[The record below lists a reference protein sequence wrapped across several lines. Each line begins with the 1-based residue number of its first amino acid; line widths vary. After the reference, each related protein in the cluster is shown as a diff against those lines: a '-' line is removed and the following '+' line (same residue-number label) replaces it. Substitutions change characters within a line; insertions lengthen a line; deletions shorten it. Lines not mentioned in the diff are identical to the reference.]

1 MWPRRGGHWT
11 EVGAMEFRYGLDDRP
26 PPLEWLLLGLQWFA
40 VAVPS
45 IIIIGKIVCTVG
57 PEGACDP
64 LVYLQKMFFVAALFM
79 LLQVFRGHGLPLI
92 VGPSTVILIGILS
105 SPGARPAALY
115 TAILLGG
122 LLLSAVAWTGLFGK
136 LRRLFTRRVVAVVL
150 LLIAFTLAPTIIR
163 LVTAGGA
170 SPREGVLFA
179 AVMCLAMLVL
189 YRLLGGV
196 WRSTLILTA
205 TVAGTVAWHLLFP
218 TAPRPGPGAP
228 AAFSA
233 AFFTG
238 FTTSLSFDPGLL
250 SAFFVCF
257 LALAVNDI
265 GSIESMNVFTGDGDA
280 GGRLRRGI
288 MVTGLTNTAAGFLGI
303 IGQVNYSLSPGVVAS
318 SRCLSRHALLPAVL
332 LMLAVA
338 FSPAAIS
345 VMEAVPSVVV
355 GSAML
360 YILCAQMAAGIM
372 VLTEGERAAGLT
384 GGLVVGIPL
393 LTAVVVAF
401 LPAAIVESYPPVI
414 RPVAGNSFVMGVL
427 AVLFLE
433 HVLFRSGG
441 RPAAPGGGEGGKP

>member
-1 MWPRRGGHWT
+1 
-11 EVGAMEFRYGLDDRP
+11 MEFRYGLDDRP
-26 PPLEWLLLGLQWFA
+26 PPLEWFLLGLQWFA

-57 PEGACDP
+57 PAGTCDP
-64 LVYLQKMFFVAALFM
+64 LVYLQKMFALAALFM

-105 SPGARPAALY
+105 SPGAQPAALS
-115 TAILLGG
+115 TAIILGG
-122 LLLSAVAWTGLFGK
+122 LMLAVVAWTGLFGK
-136 LRRLFTRRVVAVVL
+136 IRRLFTRRVVAVVL
-150 LLIAFTLAPTIIR
+150 LLIAFTLTPTIIR
-163 LVTAGGA
+163 LITAGGA

-179 AVMCLAMLVL
+179 SVMCLAMLVL

-205 TVAGTVAWHLLFP
+205 TVAGTVAWHVLFP
-218 TAPRPGPGAP
+218 SAVKPGPGVP
-228 AAFSA
+228 AAFLSS
-233 AFFTG
+233 FFTG
-238 FTTSLSFDPGLL
+238 FTTALSFDPGLL
-250 SAFFVCF
+250 AAFLVCF

-265 GSIESMNVFTGDGDA
+265 GSIESMNVFVGDGDQ

-288 MVTGLTNTAAGFLGI
+288 MVTGLTNLAAGFLGI

-318 SRCLSRHALLPAVL
+318 SRCLSRFALVPAAL

-338 FSPAAIS
+338 FSPAAIA
-345 VMEAVPSVVV
+345 VMESVPSVVV

-372 VLTEGERAAGLT
+372 VLTEGGEAGGLG

-393 LTAVVVAF
+393 LVAVVVAF
-401 LPAAIVESYPPVI
+401 LPAGIVETYPPVV

-433 HVLFRSGG
+433 HVLFRT
-441 RPAAPGGGEGGKP
+441 GGEGGKP

>member
-1 MWPRRGGHWT
+1 
-11 EVGAMEFRYGLDDRP
+11 MEFRYGLDDRP

-45 IIIIGKIVCTVG
+45 IVIIGKIVCTGG
-57 PEGACDP
+57 PAAACDP
-64 LVYLQKMFFVAALFM
+64 LSYLQKMFFVAALFM
-79 LLQVFRGHGLPLI
+79 LLQIFRGHGLPLI

-105 SPGARPAALY
+105 SPGAEPAAVH

-122 LLLSAVAWTGLFGK
+122 LMLSAAAWTGLFGMI
-136 LRRLFTRRVVAVVL
+136 RRLFTRRVVAVVL
-150 LLIAFTLAPTIIR
+150 LLIALTLTPTIIR

-170 SPREGVLFA
+170 PPREGVLFA
-179 AVMCLAMLVL
+179 SVMCLAMLVL

-196 WRSTLILTA
+196 WRSTLILSA
-205 TVAGTVAWHLLFP
+205 TVAGTFAWHLLFP
-218 TAPRPGPGAP
+218 FAAEPGSGAPGALFAP
-228 AAFSA
+228 
-233 AFFTG
+233 FFTG
-238 FTTSLSFDPGLL
+238 FTTTLSFDPGLL
-250 SAFFVCF
+250 AAFFVCF

-288 MVTGLTNTAAGFLGI
+288 LVTGLANLAAGLLGV

-318 SRCLSRHALLPAVL
+318 SRCLSRFALVPAAL
-332 LMLAVA
+332 LMLAAA
-338 FSPAAIS
+338 FSPAAIA

-360 YILCAQMAAGIM
+360 YILCSQMAAGIM
-372 VLTEGERAAGLT
+372 VLTGGEGAGDLG

-401 LPAAIVESYPPVI
+401 LPAEIVETFPPVI

-433 HVLFRSGG
+433 HVLFRSDGAG
-441 RPAAPGGGEGGKP
+441 AAAHGPKGGKP

>member
-1 MWPRRGGHWT
+1 
-11 EVGAMEFRYGLDDRP
+11 MEFRYGLDDRP
-26 PPLEWLLLGLQWFA
+26 PLLEWLLLGLQWFA

-57 PEGACDP
+57 PAGACDP

-79 LLQVFRGHGLPLI
+79 LFQIFRGHGLPLI

-105 SPGARPAALY
+105 SPGAQPAALC

-122 LLLSAVAWTGLFGK
+122 LMLSVVAWTGLFGK
-136 LRRLFTRRVVAVVL
+136 IRRLFTRRVVAVVL
-150 LLIAFTLAPTIIR
+150 LLIAFTLTPTIIR
-163 LVTAGGA
+163 LITAGGVT
-170 SPREGVLFA
+170 PREGVLFA

-205 TVAGTVAWHLLFP
+205 TVAGTAAWHLLFP
-218 TAPRPGPGAP
+218 SAVDPGPGAP
-228 AAFSA
+228 AALLSS
-233 AFFTG
+233 FFTG
-238 FTTSLSFDPGLL
+238 FTTALSFDPGLL
-250 SAFFVCF
+250 AAFFVCY

-288 MVTGLTNTAAGFLGI
+288 MVTGLTNLAAGFLGV

-318 SRCLSRHALLPAVL
+318 SRCLSRFALVPAAL
-332 LMLAVA
+332 LMLAAA
-338 FSPAAIS
+338 FSPAAIA

-372 VLTEGERAAGLT
+372 VLTEGEGAGGLT

-393 LTAVVVAF
+393 LVAVVVAF
-401 LPAAIVESYPPVI
+401 LPAGVVETYPPVI

-433 HVLFRSGG
+433 HVLFRAGG
-441 RPAAPGGGEGGKP
+441 REGGKP

>member
-1 MWPRRGGHWT
+1 MDL
-11 EVGAMEFRYGLDDRP
+11 RYGLDDRP
-26 PPLEWLLLGLQWFA
+26 PPLERILLGLQWFA
-40 VAVPS
+40 IAVPS
-45 IIIIGKIVCTVG
+45 IIIIGKIICTVG
-57 PEGACDP
+57 PAGACDP

-79 LLQVFRGHGLPLI
+79 LVQIFRGHGLPLI

-105 SPGARPAALY
+105 SPGARPQALY

-122 LLLSAVAWTGLFGK
+122 LLLAVLAWTGLFGK
-136 LRRLFTRRVVAVVL
+136 IRRLFTRRVVAVVL
-150 LLIAFTLAPTIIR
+150 LLIAFTLTPTIIR
-163 LVTAGGA
+163 LITGGGA
-170 SPREGVLFA
+170 EPREGVLFA
-179 AVMCLAMLVL
+179 FVMSLAMLVL

-218 TAPRPGPGAP
+218 AAAAGGPVASAPLL
-228 AAFSA
+228 S
-233 AFFTG
+233 AFFRG
-238 FTTSLSFDPGLL
+238 FTTELAFDPGLL
-250 SAFFVCF
+250 AAFLVCF

-265 GSIESMNVFTGDGDA
+265 SSIESMNVFVNDGDR

-288 MVTGLTNTAAGFLGI
+288 LVTGLTNLAAGFLGI
-303 IGQVNYSLSPGVVAS
+303 VGQVNYSLSPGVVAS
-318 SRCLSRHALLPAVL
+318 SRCLSRHALVPAAL
-332 LMLAVA
+332 LMLAIA

-345 VMEAVPSVVV
+345 VMEAVPPVVV

-372 VLTEGERAAGLT
+372 VLTEGEGAAGLN

-393 LTAVVVAF
+393 LVAVVVAF
-401 LPAAIVESYPPVI
+401 LPAGIVEAWPPVI

-433 HVLFRSGG
+433 HGLFR
-441 RPAAPGGGEGGKP
+441 ADGKPGRRT

>member
-1 MWPRRGGHWT
+1 
-11 EVGAMEFRYGLDDRP
+11 MEFRYGLDDRP
-26 PPLEWLLLGLQWFA
+26 PSLEWLLLGLQWFA

-57 PEGACDP
+57 PAGACDP

-79 LLQVFRGHGLPLI
+79 LFQIFRGHGLPLI

-105 SPGARPAALY
+105 SPGAQPAALS

-122 LLLSAVAWTGLFGK
+122 LMLSVVAWTGLFGK
-136 LRRLFTRRVVAVVL
+136 IRRLFTRRVVAVVL
-150 LLIAFTLAPTIIR
+150 LLIAFTLTPTIIR
-163 LVTAGGA
+163 LITSGGA

-205 TVAGTVAWHLLFP
+205 TVAGTAAWHLVFP
-218 TAPRPGPGAP
+218 SAVDPGTGAP
-228 AAFSA
+228 AALLSS
-233 AFFTG
+233 FFTG
-238 FTTSLSFDPGLL
+238 FTTALSFDPGLL
-250 SAFFVCF
+250 AAFFICY

-265 GSIESMNVFTGDGDA
+265 GSIESMNVFVGDGDA

-288 MVTGLTNTAAGFLGI
+288 MVTGLTNLAAGFLGV

-318 SRCLSRHALLPAVL
+318 SRCLSRFALVPAAL

-338 FSPAAIS
+338 FSPAAIA
-345 VMEAVPSVVV
+345 VMESVPSVVV

-372 VLTEGERAAGLT
+372 VLTEGEGAGGLN

-393 LTAVVVAF
+393 LVAVVVAF
-401 LPAAIVESYPPVI
+401 LPAGIVETYPPVI

-433 HVLFRSGG
+433 HVLFRADGT
-441 RPAAPGGGEGGKP
+441 PAAPVGGEGGKP